1 MKFIFVLV
9 VYFAGFATAVYTM
22 VPMPEQQGDF
32 SSEEGYEG
40 EFRESEKPAVETSEF
55 AQSLNVGLHKCV
67 DVGKAIVIRTFKA
80 IKEKVEEREASEEYY
95 SRAP

>member
-1 MKFIFVLV
+1 MKFIFLLA

-32 SSEEGYEG
+32 SYQEGDAG
-40 EFRESEKPAVETSEF
+40 EFREKPAVETSEF
-55 AQSLNVGLHKCV
+55 AQTLNVGLHKCV
-67 DVGKAIVIRTFKA
+67 DVGKAIVIRTFKV
-80 IKEKVEEREASEEYY
+80 IKEKVEEREASEDHY